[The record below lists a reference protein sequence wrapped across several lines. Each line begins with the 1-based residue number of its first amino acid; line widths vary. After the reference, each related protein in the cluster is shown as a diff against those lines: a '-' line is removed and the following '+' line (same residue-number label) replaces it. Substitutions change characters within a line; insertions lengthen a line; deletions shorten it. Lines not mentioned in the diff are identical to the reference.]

1 MRQVALSCLLLLT
14 TLLTF
19 AQERIVEG
27 NVIDEFGQPL
37 VGVTVRLKSTRRGT
51 VTDSIGHYRL
61 SIPAKFNT
69 LLFDYVGYQ
78 SKTASALDKKTVN
91 IQLTSSHQIMEEV
104 VVTGYGKP
112 NRKQKMSSL
121 TTGRMYGNATAVG
134 GGVASGGNLYEP
146 ESKEEYASEK
156 EVGFKSTAKDPLTT
170 FSIDVDKAAYT
181 NVRRMIFQNGFLP
194 DKDAVRVEEMINY
207 FDYHY
212 PQPRGNDLV
221 SISTEVSTSPWNKG
235 LQLIRIGLQA
245 KNIPTDN
252 LPASNLVFLID
263 VSGSMNAQNK
273 LPLVKTA
280 FKLLVDQLRD
290 QDKVSIVVYAG
301 AAGLVLPPT
310 SGKEKANIKD
320 ALENLS
326 AGGSTAGGE
335 GIKLAYQ
342 TALQHFVEGGNNRV
356 IMASDGD
363 FNVGISDVDELEKLI
378 EEKRTTGVFLSI
390 LGFGMGNYKDNR
402 MEKLSDKGNGNYAYI
417 DNLLE
422 AQKVFVKE
430 FGGTLF
436 TVAKDVKL
444 QVEFNPAYIQAY
456 RLIGYENRALAN
468 EDFKND
474 VKDAGDMGSGHT
486 VTAIY
491 EVVPRNID
499 SPYLVDKLKYQVNLT
514 TTGSDS
520 NELCTVKMRYK
531 EPDADLSQQVEV
543 IVKNEEIPFE
553 KASENFR
560 FAAAVSELGL
570 LLRQSDY
577 KGAASYDNV
586 IRIANNALGKDEE
599 GYRAE
604 LVKLAKT
611 AQLLAQTATKGK

>member
-1 MRQVALSCLLLLT
+1 MRQFALSCFLLLT
-14 TLLTF
+14 SLLTF
-19 AQERIVEG
+19 AQERMIEG
-27 NVIDEFGQPL
+27 NVIDENGQPL
-37 VGVTVRLKSTRRGT
+37 IGVTIRLKGTKRGT
-51 VTDSIGHYRL
+51 VTDTIGHYRL
-61 SIPAKFNT
+61 SIPKKFNT

-78 SKTASALDKKTVN
+78 SESVSALDKKVVN
-91 IQLTSSHQIMEEV
+91 VQLRISTTPLQEV
-104 VVTGYGKP
+104 VVVGYGAHHKKDLTSYVVRGKNSSVQYQP
-112 NRKQKMSSL
+112 VSATVMSGDDGFSQ
-121 TTGRMYGNATAVG
+121 
-134 GGVASGGNLYEP
+134 
-146 ESKEEYASEK
+146 EEYASEK

-170 FSIDVDKAAYT
+170 FSIDVDRAAYT
-181 NVRRMIFQNGFLP
+181 NVRRMIFQNGHLP

-212 PQPRGNDLV
+212 PQPRGNDPV

-263 VSGSMNAQNK
+263 VSGSMHTQNK

-280 FKLLVDQLRD
+280 FKLLVDQLRE

-310 SGKEKANIKD
+310 SGKEKSKIKD

-342 TALQHFVEGGNNRV
+342 TALQHFVAGGNNRV

-363 FNVGISDVDELEKLI
+363 FNVGVSGVDELEKLI
-378 EEKRTTGVFLSI
+378 EEKRQTGVFLSI

-456 RLIGYENRALAN
+456 RLIGYENRVLAN

-474 VKDAGDMGSGHT
+474 AKDAGDMGSGHT

-499 SPYLVDKLKYQVNLT
+499 SPYLVDKLKYQLNLT
-514 TTGSDS
+514 SIGSNS

-531 EPDADLSQQVEV
+531 EPDANISQQVEV
-543 IVKNEEIPFE
+543 VVKNEEIPFE
-553 KASENFR
+553 KASESFR

-570 LLRQSDY
+570 LLRKSDY
-577 KGAASYDNV
+577 KGKASYNNV
-586 IRIANNALGKDEE
+586 IEVASKALGKDEE

-604 LVKLAKT
+604 FVKLAKT
-611 AQLLAQTATKGK
+611 AQLIEQTEAKGK

>member
-1 MRQVALSCLLLLT
+1 MRQFALSCFLLLT
-14 TLLTF
+14 SLLTF
-19 AQERIVEG
+19 AQERMIEG
-27 NVIDEFGQPL
+27 NVIDENGQPL
-37 VGVTVRLKSTRRGT
+37 IGVTIRLKGTKRGT
-51 VTDSIGHYRL
+51 VTDTIGHYRL
-61 SIPAKFNT
+61 SIPKKFNT

-78 SKTASALDKKTVN
+78 SESVSALDKKVVN
-91 IQLTSSHQIMEEV
+91 VQLRISTTPLQEV
-104 VVTGYGKP
+104 VVVGYGAHHKKDLTSYVVRGKNSSVQYQP
-112 NRKQKMSSL
+112 VSATVMSGDDGFSQ
-121 TTGRMYGNATAVG
+121 
-134 GGVASGGNLYEP
+134 
-146 ESKEEYASEK
+146 EEYASEK

-170 FSIDVDKAAYT
+170 FSIDVDRAAYT
-181 NVRRMIFQNGFLP
+181 NVRRMIFQNGHLP

-212 PQPRGNDLV
+212 PQPHGNDPV

-263 VSGSMNAQNK
+263 VSGSMHTQNK

-280 FKLLVDQLRD
+280 FKLLVDQLRE

-310 SGKEKANIKD
+310 SGKEKSKIKD

-342 TALQHFVEGGNNRV
+342 TALQHFVAGGNNRV

-363 FNVGISDVDELEKLI
+363 FNVGVSGVDELEKLI
-378 EEKRTTGVFLSI
+378 EEKRQTGVFLSI

-456 RLIGYENRALAN
+456 RLIGYENRSLAN

-474 VKDAGDMGSGHT
+474 AKDAGDMGSGHT

-499 SPYLVDKLKYQVNLT
+499 SPYLVDKLKYQLNLT
-514 TTGSDS
+514 SIGSNS

-531 EPDADLSQQVEV
+531 EPDANMSQQVEV
-543 IVKNEEIPFE
+543 VVKNEEIPFE
-553 KASENFR
+553 KASESFR

-570 LLRQSDY
+570 LLRKSDY
-577 KGAASYDNV
+577 KGKASYNNV
-586 IRIANNALGKDEE
+586 IEVASKALGKDEE

-604 LVKLAKT
+604 FVKLAKT
-611 AQLLAQTATKGK
+611 AQLIEQTEAKGK

>member
-1 MRQVALSCLLLLT
+1 MRQFALSCFLLLT
-14 TLLTF
+14 SLLTF

-27 NVIDEFGQPL
+27 NVIDENGQPL
-37 VGVTVRLKSTRRGT
+37 IGVTIRLKGTKRGT
-51 VTDSIGHYRL
+51 VTDTIGHYRL
-61 SIPAKFNT
+61 SIPKKFNT

-78 SKTASALDKKTVN
+78 SESVSALDKKVVN
-91 IQLTSSHQIMEEV
+91 VQLRISTTPLQEV
-104 VVTGYGKP
+104 VVVGYGAAHK
-112 NRKQKMSSL
+112 KQDLTSYVVRGKNSSVQYQPISTPVMS
-121 TTGRMYGNATAVG
+121 GDDGF
-134 GGVASGGNLYEP
+134 
-146 ESKEEYASEK
+146 SKEEYASEK

-170 FSIDVDKAAYT
+170 FSIDVDRAAYT
-181 NVRRMIFQNGFLP
+181 NVRRMIFQNGHLP

-212 PQPRGNDLV
+212 PQPHGNDPV

-263 VSGSMNAQNK
+263 VSGSMNTQNK

-280 FKLLVDQLRD
+280 FKLLVDQLRE

-310 SGKEKANIKD
+310 SGKEKSKIKD

-342 TALQHFVEGGNNRV
+342 TALQHFVAGGNNRV

-363 FNVGISDVDELEKLI
+363 FNVGVSGVDELEKLI
-378 EEKRTTGVFLSI
+378 EEKRQTGVFLSI

-444 QVEFNPAYIQAY
+444 QVEFNPVYIQAY

-474 VKDAGDMGSGHT
+474 AKDAGDMGSGHT

-499 SPYLVDKLKYQVNLT
+499 SPYLVDKLKYQLNLT
-514 TTGSDS
+514 PIGSNS

-531 EPDADLSQQVEV
+531 EPDANMSQQVEV
-543 IVKNEEIPFE
+543 VVKNEEIPFE

-570 LLRQSDY
+570 LLRKSAY
-577 KGAASYDNV
+577 KGSASYNNV
-586 IRIANNALGKDEE
+586 IEVASKALGKDEE

-604 LVKLAKT
+604 FIKLAKT
-611 AQLLAQTATKGK
+611 AQLIEQTDTKGK

>member
-37 VGVTVRLKSTRRGT
+37 VGVIVRLKSTRRGT

-91 IQLTSSHQIMEEV
+91 IQLTSSHQIMEEI

-121 TTGRMYGNATAVG
+121 TTGRMYGNATAGG

-170 FSIDVDKAAYT
+170 FSIDVDRAAYT

-212 PQPRGNDLV
+212 PQPNGKAPV

-280 FKLLVDQLRD
+280 FKLLVDQLRE

-444 QVEFNPAYIQAY
+444 QVEFNPTYIQAY

-531 EPDADLSQQVEV
+531 EPNADLSQQVEV

>member
-1 MRQVALSCLLLLT
+1 MRQFALSCFLLLT
-14 TLLTF
+14 SLLTF
-19 AQERIVEG
+19 AQERMIEG
-27 NVIDEFGQPL
+27 NVIDENGQPL
-37 VGVTVRLKSTRRGT
+37 IGVTIRLKGTKRGT
-51 VTDSIGHYRL
+51 VTDTIGHYRL
-61 SIPAKFNT
+61 SIPKKFNT

-78 SKTASALDKKTVN
+78 SESVSALDKKVVN
-91 IQLTSSHQIMEEV
+91 VQLRISTTPLQEV
-104 VVTGYGKP
+104 VVVGYGAHHKKDLTSYVVRGKNSSVQYQP
-112 NRKQKMSSL
+112 VSATVMSGDDGFSQ
-121 TTGRMYGNATAVG
+121 
-134 GGVASGGNLYEP
+134 
-146 ESKEEYASEK
+146 EEYAAEK

-170 FSIDVDKAAYT
+170 FSIDVDRAAYT
-181 NVRRMIFQNGFLP
+181 NVRRMIFQNGYLP

-212 PQPRGNDLV
+212 PQPRGNDPV

-263 VSGSMNAQNK
+263 VSGSMHTQNK

-280 FKLLVDQLRD
+280 FKLLVDQLRE

-310 SGKEKANIKD
+310 SGREKSKIKD

-342 TALQHFVEGGNNRV
+342 TALQHFVAGGNNRV

-363 FNVGISDVDELEKLI
+363 FNVGVSGVDELEKLI
-378 EEKRTTGVFLSI
+378 EEKRQTGVFLSI

-402 MEKLSDKGNGNYAYI
+402 METLSDKGNGNYAYI

-474 VKDAGDMGSGHT
+474 AKDAGDMGSGHT

-499 SPYLVDKLKYQVNLT
+499 SPYLVDKLKYQLNLT
-514 TTGSDS
+514 SIGSNS

-531 EPDADLSQQVEV
+531 EPDANISQQVEV
-543 IVKNEEIPFE
+543 VVKNEEIPFE
-553 KASENFR
+553 KASESFR

-570 LLRQSDY
+570 LLRKSDY
-577 KGAASYDNV
+577 KGKASYNNV
-586 IRIANNALGKDEE
+586 IEVASKALGKDEE

-604 LVKLAKT
+604 FVKLAKT
-611 AQLLAQTATKGK
+611 AQLIEQTEAKGK

>member
-51 VTDSIGHYRL
+51 VTDTIGHYRL

-121 TTGRMYGNATAVG
+121 TTGRMYGNATAGG

-280 FKLLVDQLRD
+280 FKLLVDQLRE

>member
-1 MRQVALSCLLLLT
+1 MRQFALSCFLLLT
-14 TLLTF
+14 SLLTF

-27 NVIDEFGQPL
+27 NVIDENGQPL
-37 VGVTVRLKSTRRGT
+37 IGVTIRLKGTKRGT
-51 VTDSIGHYRL
+51 VTDTIGHYRL
-61 SIPAKFNT
+61 SIPKKFNT

-78 SKTASALDKKTVN
+78 SESVSALDKKVVN
-91 IQLTSSHQIMEEV
+91 VQLRSNPAAMQEV
-104 VVTGYGKP
+104 VVVGYGKP
-112 NRKQKMSSL
+112 EYKRKIGGRAAGKMTS
-121 TTGRMYGNATAVG
+121 
-134 GGVASGGNLYEP
+134 GVIMSGGSYEP
-146 ESKEEYASEK
+146 ENKEEYASEK

-170 FSIDVDKAAYT
+170 FSIDVDRAAYT
-181 NVRRMIFQNGFLP
+181 NVRRMIFQNGHLP

-212 PQPRGNDLV
+212 PQPRGNDPV

-263 VSGSMNAQNK
+263 VSGSMNTQNK

-280 FKLLVDQLRD
+280 FKLLVDQLRE

-310 SGKEKANIKD
+310 SGKEKSKIKD

-342 TALQHFVEGGNNRV
+342 TALQHFVQGGNNRV

-363 FNVGISDVDELEKLI
+363 FNVGVSGVDELEKLI
-378 EEKRTTGVFLSI
+378 EEKRQTGVFLSI

-444 QVEFNPAYIQAY
+444 QIEFNPAYIQAY

-474 VKDAGDMGSGHT
+474 AKDAGDMGSGHT

-499 SPYLVDKLKYQVNLT
+499 SPYLVDKLKYQLNLT
-514 TTGSDS
+514 STGSNT

-531 EPDADLSQQVEV
+531 EPDAAVSQQLEV
-543 IVKNEEIPFE
+543 VVKNEEIPFE

-570 LLRQSDY
+570 LLRKSDY
-577 KGAASYDNV
+577 KGNASYNNV
-586 IRIANNALGKDEE
+586 IEVASKALGKDEE

-604 LVKLAKT
+604 FIKLAKT
-611 AQLLAQTATKGK
+611 AQLIEQTETKGK

>member
-1 MRQVALSCLLLLT
+1 MRQFALSCFLLLT
-14 TLLTF
+14 SLLTF

-27 NVIDEFGQPL
+27 NVIDENGQPL
-37 VGVTVRLKSTRRGT
+37 IGVTIRLKGTKRGT
-51 VTDSIGHYRL
+51 VTDTIGHYRL
-61 SIPAKFNT
+61 SIPKKFNT

-78 SKTASALDKKTVN
+78 SESVSALDKKVVN
-91 IQLTSSHQIMEEV
+91 VQLRISTTPLEEV
-104 VVTGYGKP
+104 VVVGYGAHK
-112 NRKQKMSSL
+112 KQDLTSYVVRGKNSSTQYQPVSATVMSGDDGFSQ
-121 TTGRMYGNATAVG
+121 
-134 GGVASGGNLYEP
+134 
-146 ESKEEYASEK
+146 EEYASEK

-170 FSIDVDKAAYT
+170 FSIDVDRAAYT
-181 NVRRMIFQNGFLP
+181 NVRRMIFQNGHLP

-212 PQPRGNDLV
+212 PQPHGNDPV

-263 VSGSMNAQNK
+263 VSGSMNTQNK

-280 FKLLVDQLRD
+280 FKLLVDQLRE

-301 AAGLVLPPT
+301 AAGLVLSPT
-310 SGKEKANIKD
+310 SGKEKGKIKD

-342 TALQHFVEGGNNRV
+342 TALQHFVQGGNNRV

-363 FNVGISDVDELEKLI
+363 FNVGVSGVDELEKLI
-378 EEKRTTGVFLSI
+378 EEKRQTGVFLSI

-474 VKDAGDMGSGHT
+474 AKDAGDMGSGHT

-499 SPYLVDKLKYQVNLT
+499 SPYLVDKLKYQLNLT
-514 TTGSDS
+514 PIGSNS

-531 EPDADLSQQVEV
+531 EPDANMSQQLEV
-543 IVKNEEIPFE
+543 VVKNEEIPFE

-570 LLRQSDY
+570 LLRKSDY
-577 KGAASYDNV
+577 RGNANYNNV
-586 IRIANNALGKDEE
+586 IEVASKALGKDEE

-604 LVKLAKT
+604 FIKLAKT
-611 AQLLAQTATKGK
+611 AQLIEQTETKGK

>member
-1 MRQVALSCLLLLT
+1 MRQFALSCFLLLT
-14 TLLTF
+14 SLLTF

-27 NVIDEFGQPL
+27 NVIDENGQPL
-37 VGVTVRLKSTRRGT
+37 IGVTIRLKGTKRGT
-51 VTDSIGHYRL
+51 VTDTIGHYRL
-61 SIPAKFNT
+61 SIPKKFNT

-78 SKTASALDKKTVN
+78 SESVSALDKKVVN
-91 IQLTSSHQIMEEV
+91 VQLRISTTPLQEV
-104 VVTGYGKP
+104 VVVGYGAAHK
-112 NRKQKMSSL
+112 KQDLTSYVVRGKNSSVQYQPISTPVMS
-121 TTGRMYGNATAVG
+121 GDDGF
-134 GGVASGGNLYEP
+134 
-146 ESKEEYASEK
+146 SKEEYASEK

-170 FSIDVDKAAYT
+170 FSIDVDRAAYT
-181 NVRRMIFQNGFLP
+181 NVRRMIFQNGHLP

-212 PQPRGNDLV
+212 PQPHGNAPV

-263 VSGSMNAQNK
+263 VSGSMNTQNK

-280 FKLLVDQLRD
+280 FKLLVDQLRE

-310 SGKEKANIKD
+310 SGKEKSKIKD

-342 TALQHFVEGGNNRV
+342 TALQHFVAGGNNRV

-363 FNVGISDVDELEKLI
+363 FNVGVSGVDELEKLI
-378 EEKRTTGVFLSI
+378 EEKRQTGVFLSI

-444 QVEFNPAYIQAY
+444 QVEFNPVYIQAY

-474 VKDAGDMGSGHT
+474 AKDAGDMGSGHT

-499 SPYLVDKLKYQVNLT
+499 SPYLVDKLKYQLNLT
-514 TTGSDS
+514 PIGSNS

-531 EPDADLSQQVEV
+531 EPDANISQQVEV
-543 IVKNEEIPFE
+543 VVKNEEIPFE
-553 KASENFR
+553 KASESFR

-570 LLRQSDY
+570 LLRKSDY
-577 KGAASYDNV
+577 KGSASYNNV
-586 IRIANNALGKDEE
+586 IEVANKALGKDEE

-604 LVKLAKT
+604 FIKLAKT
-611 AQLLAQTATKGK
+611 AQLIEQTEAKGK

>member
-1 MRQVALSCLLLLT
+1 MRQFALSCFLLLT
-14 TLLTF
+14 SLLTL
-19 AQERIVEG
+19 AQERMIEG
-27 NVIDEFGQPL
+27 NVIDENGQPL
-37 VGVTVRLKSTRRGT
+37 IGVTIRLKGTKRGT
-51 VTDSIGHYRL
+51 VTDTIGHYRL

-78 SKTASALDKKTVN
+78 SESVSALDKKVVN
-91 IQLTSSHQIMEEV
+91 VQLRISATPLQEV
-104 VVTGYGKP
+104 VVVGYGAQK
-112 NRKQKMSSL
+112 KQDLTSYVVRGKNNSVQYQPVSARVMS
-121 TTGRMYGNATAVG
+121 GDDGF
-134 GGVASGGNLYEP
+134 
-146 ESKEEYASEK
+146 SKEEYASEK

-170 FSIDVDKAAYT
+170 FSIDVDRAAYT
-181 NVRRMIFQNGFLP
+181 NVRRMIFQNGYLP

-212 PQPRGNDLV
+212 PQPHGNAPV

-263 VSGSMNAQNK
+263 VSGSMNTQNK

-280 FKLLVDQLRD
+280 FKLLVDQLRE

-310 SGKEKANIKD
+310 SGKEKRKIKD

-342 TALQHFVEGGNNRV
+342 TALQHFVAGGNNRV

-363 FNVGISDVDELEKLI
+363 FNVGVSGVDELEKLI
-378 EEKRTTGVFLSI
+378 EEKRQTGVFLSI

-456 RLIGYENRALAN
+456 RLIGYENRSLAN

-474 VKDAGDMGSGHT
+474 AKDAGDMGSGHT

-499 SPYLVDKLKYQVNLT
+499 SPYLVDKLKYQLNLT
-514 TTGSDS
+514 SIGSNS

-531 EPDADLSQQVEV
+531 EPDANISQQVEV
-543 IVKNEEIPFE
+543 VVKNEEIPFE
-553 KASENFR
+553 KASESFR

-570 LLRQSDY
+570 LLRKSDY
-577 KGAASYDNV
+577 KGKASYNNV
-586 IRIANNALGKDEE
+586 IEVASKALGKDEE

-604 LVKLAKT
+604 FVKLAKT
-611 AQLLAQTATKGK
+611 AQLIEQTEAKGK

>member
-1 MRQVALSCLLLLT
+1 MRQFALSCFLLLT
-14 TLLTF
+14 SLLTF
-19 AQERIVEG
+19 AQERMIEG
-27 NVIDEFGQPL
+27 NVIDENGQPL
-37 VGVTVRLKSTRRGT
+37 IGVTIRLKGTKRGT
-51 VTDSIGHYRL
+51 VTDTIGHYRL

-78 SKTASALDKKTVN
+78 SESVSALDKKVVN
-91 IQLTSSHQIMEEV
+91 VQLTSNHQIMEEV

-121 TTGRMYGNATAVG
+121 TTGRMYNNATAGG

-170 FSIDVDKAAYT
+170 FSIDVDRAAYT
-181 NVRRMIFQNGFLP
+181 NVRRMIFQNGYLP

-212 PQPRGNDLV
+212 PQPHGNAPV

-263 VSGSMNAQNK
+263 VSGSMNTQNK

-280 FKLLVDQLRD
+280 FKLLVDQLRE

-310 SGKEKANIKD
+310 SGKEKRKIKD

-342 TALQHFVEGGNNRV
+342 TALQHFVAGGNNRV

-363 FNVGISDVDELEKLI
+363 FNVGVSGVEELEKLI
-378 EEKRTTGVFLSI
+378 EEKRQTGVFLSI

-444 QVEFNPAYIQAY
+444 QVEFNPTYIQAY

-474 VKDAGDMGSGHT
+474 AKDAGDMGSGHT

-499 SPYLVDKLKYQVNLT
+499 SPYLVDKLKYQLNLT
-514 TTGSDS
+514 SIGSNS

-531 EPDADLSQQVEV
+531 EPDANISQQVEV
-543 IVKNEEIPFE
+543 VVKNEEIPFE
-553 KASENFR
+553 KASESFR

-570 LLRQSDY
+570 LLRKSDY
-577 KGAASYDNV
+577 KGKASYNNV
-586 IRIANNALGKDEE
+586 IEVASKALGKDEE

-611 AQLLAQTATKGK
+611 AQLIEQTEAKGK